1 MTNIQL
7 QQKPQHIAK
16 PLIKWAGGKTQLLPQ
31 ILERLPETVSI
42 ITRNYAIK
50 I

>member
-31 ILERLPETVSI
+31 ILERLPENSVN
-42 ITRNYAIK
+42 NYEK
-50 I
+50 LCN